1 MLPHRTPSYVRL
13 GLLSALGLLAWGTAA
28 YVALAATPSDNLWL
42 SGVCI
47 AISGV
52 SFLLLAA
59 LGIRELLINNMIWH
73 VDNGDWRF
81 WLLLLIG
88 YASGIALVD
97 IAQLSVAQGLVV
109 ALLVVNMAS
118 MAVRFTALYAVT
130 LNLVVGIVFGL
141 QFDGDDWWLVML
153 SCLIQQMVLW
163 SFGQSIVAEV
173 VEVRRLRIMRNEL
186 RMAQAQIS
194 ESGRMLERRNMRHN
208 LHDKMGHEL
217 ATLHMNLQII
227 EQHIR
232 RHSAP
237 EVMAAPLNE
246 ARGASRRMFAEL
258 DNIVT
263 GLKQIP
269 AAHFY
274 DALTDLIDQA
284 TTLNVTTHWDDKVS
298 IADPQWCE
306 TLLSAAREFLTNVMK
321 HSTGTDVE
329 LSARYRNGVY
339 EIIMQERTAA
349 ENEITLGNGLLGV
362 AERVE
367 ALEGTFEVT
376 KQEGR
381 VTWIIKIPE
390 SDK

>member
-28 YVALAATPSDNLWL
+28 YVALSATPADNLWL
-42 SGVCI
+42 SGICI

-59 LGIRELLINNMIWH
+59 LGIRELLMNNMIWH
-73 VDNGDWRF
+73 VDNRDWRF

-97 IAQLSVAQGLVV
+97 IAQLSVAQGPVV

-118 MAVRFTALYAVT
+118 MAVRFTALYAIT
-130 LNLVVGIVFGL
+130 LNLTVGIIFGL
-141 QFDGDDWWLVML
+141 QFDGDEWWLVML

-246 ARGASRRMFAEL
+246 ARGASRRMFVEL

-306 TLLSAAREFLTNVMK
+306 TLLSAVREFLTNVM
-321 HSTGTDVE
+321 
-329 LSARYRNGVY
+329 
-339 EIIMQERTAA
+339 
-349 ENEITLGNGLLGV
+349 
-362 AERVE
+362 
-367 ALEGTFEVT
+367 
-376 KQEGR
+376 
-381 VTWIIKIPE
+381 
-390 SDK
+390 